1 VTDGYYLIT
10 GGAGFI
16 GSHFVEAILSRNDSS
31 VIIILDNL
39 STGKKSNI
47 PNDPGIEFIL
57 GDITD
62 KVLLERLFNKYNF
75 NYIFHLAAVS
85 SVQDSIENPELTHSV
100 NFDATLSLL
109 EKARKLKKLKR
120 FVYTSSAAVYGNE
133 PRLPCS
139 EGNPVNPISPY
150 GVDKYASERYV
161 LDWNNLFDV
170 PTTVFRFFNV
180 YGPRQNTSSP
190 YSGVISIFAERILNR
205 EKDVRVYGDGLQ
217 TRDFI
222 YVKDVVDAVLC
233 TIKLE
238 KSRGKVYN
246 LGTGMGVSIIELI
259 NDLEKITG
267 RKIEI
272 DYREERKG
280 DIRHSYSDITA
291 LRELG
296 YDKEFID
303 ILVGL
308 KNLLKY

>member
-1 VTDGYYLIT
+1 MTDGYYLIT